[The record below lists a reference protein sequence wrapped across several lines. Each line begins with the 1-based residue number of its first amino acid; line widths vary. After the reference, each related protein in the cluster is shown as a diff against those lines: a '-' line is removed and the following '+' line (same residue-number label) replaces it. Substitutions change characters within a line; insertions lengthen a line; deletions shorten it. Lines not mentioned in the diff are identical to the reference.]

1 MLKDSTNSRTACA
14 RSGKLVCRVAELEAA
29 RTRVAGLERH
39 GRRRGA
45 RGRAHGRGASLE
57 GLGRL
62 EERKSDDGNR
72 LHMAL
77 RTQGEQKLEQ
87 VVC

>member
-1 MLKDSTNSRTACA
+1 MLKNSTNSRTACA

-29 RTRVAGLERH
+29 RTRVAGLEH

-45 RGRAHGRGASLE
+45 RDRAHGRGASLE